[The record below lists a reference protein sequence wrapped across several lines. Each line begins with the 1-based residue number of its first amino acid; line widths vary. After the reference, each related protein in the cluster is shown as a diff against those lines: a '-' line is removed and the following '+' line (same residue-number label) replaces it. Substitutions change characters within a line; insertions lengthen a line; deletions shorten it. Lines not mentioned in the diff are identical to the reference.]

1 MRARLLAG
9 VAAGFAM
16 IAAIGC
22 DPSAGKPNAAGEGGS
37 PPPED
42 SQVDK
47 NAPPK
52 NAPPPVPGETPKG
65 KGGIAGPPKRGGG
78 GPIAPPPG

>member
-9 VAAGFAM
+9 VAVGFAF

-22 DPSAGKPNAAGEGGS
+22 DPSGKPNAAGQGGS

-42 SQVDK
+42 SNVDK
-47 NAPPK
+47 NAPSKPG
-52 NAPPPVPGETPKG
+52 APPPAPGETPK
-65 KGGIAGPPKRGGG
+65 KGGIAGPPKRGG
-78 GPIAPPPG
+78 PVAPPPGG